1 MNDRREDNRQYEVN
15 LRWNAALGGQI
26 SAAGLSTDIKVTVP
40 MEGVDAES
48 VLWSSDHLLL
58 GAVTSDFT
66 TKYLTLAQKTGIV
79 FSEFTCN
86 TYGCK
91 DGAGGSLCDII
102 IKPYITVALAKQ
114 VEKALRLIEAARQR
128 SSTINLLKTRVHI
141 MPHITCE
148 NNKC

>member
-1 MNDRREDNRQYEVN
+1 MMGIEEKQQYEIN
-15 LRWNAALGGQI
+15 FHWNAVQGGQI

-48 VLWSSDHLLL
+48 VLWSSEHLLL
-58 GAVTSDFT
+58 GAVATDFIAEFV
-66 TKYLTLAQKTGIV
+66 TLAQKAGI
-79 FSEFTCN
+79 EFDGITCH

-102 IKPYITVALAKQ
+102 VKPYITVAFPKQ
-114 VEKALRLIEAARQR
+114 VEKALRLVEAAHHK
-128 SSTINLLKTRVHI
+128 SATINSLKIRVHV
-141 MPHITCE
+141 MPHITCQ